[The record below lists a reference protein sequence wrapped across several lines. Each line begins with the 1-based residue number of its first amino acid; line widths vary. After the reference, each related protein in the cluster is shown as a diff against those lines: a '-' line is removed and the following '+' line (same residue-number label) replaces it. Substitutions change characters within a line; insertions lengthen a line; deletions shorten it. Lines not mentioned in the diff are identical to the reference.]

1 MKKIIMIALALI
13 LCLSFVACD
22 GIGDDAGEKN
32 DSVTTE
38 AENNNTEAPI
48 LTDDPTAEVTDA
60 GTEAPA
66 FDGYKVTVTDK
77 DGNPIEGVQIQMCD
91 SKGCRM
97 PSGTGA
103 DGVVTFTYD
112 TSDFHVLIAAA
123 VEGYVVDTTEE
134 YYFTNGSKEMTIV
147 LEKAA

>member
-1 MKKIIMIALALI
+1 MKRFITLILALI
-13 LCLSFVACD
+13 LCLSFAACNEEPAETTEGAD
-22 GIGDDAGEKN
+22 N
-32 DSVTTE
+32 TTE
-38 AENNNTEAPI
+38 APA
-48 LTDDPTAEVTDA
+48 LTDEPTAEGTDA

-77 DGNPIEGVQIQMCD
+77 DGNPIAGVNIQMCD

-97 PSGTGA
+97 PKGTGA
-103 DGVVTFTYD
+103 DGTVTFDFD

-123 VEGYVVDTTEE
+123 VEGYVVDTAEE
-134 YYFTNGSKEMTIV
+134 YYFSNGSKEMTIE